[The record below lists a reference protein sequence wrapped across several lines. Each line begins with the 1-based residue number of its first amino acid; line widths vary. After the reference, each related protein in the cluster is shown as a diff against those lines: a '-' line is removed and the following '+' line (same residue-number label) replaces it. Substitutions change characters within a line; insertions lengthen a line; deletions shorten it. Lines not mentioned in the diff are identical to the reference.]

1 MEKKESVGDEIYSGA
16 AGFGRIYSWISAV
29 TGTLI
34 SICMFIFGVYI
45 IQHKSHLKSVD
56 GKVTN
61 SSYDC
66 STQTQDKNT
75 TTTCKFDVKYTVN
88 NIDYEKPFSSTK
100 VFSVGETVT
109 IWYDPNNP
117 DQGEFDPIPKT
128 IGVILIVSSIFVIIS
143 VWLWVWLAQRYK
155 FAAAGMGTAAVI
167 NMIRH

>member
-1 MEKKESVGDEIYSGA
+1 MGKKESIGDEIYSGA

-29 TGTLI
+29 TGTLMA
-34 SICMFIFGVYI
+34 ICLFIFGVYI

-56 GKVTN
+56 GKVTK

-75 TTTCKFDVKYTVN
+75 STTCKFDVKYTVD
-88 NIDYEKPFSSTK
+88 NIDYENTLSSTN
-100 VFSVGETVT
+100 VFSVGETIT

-117 DQGEFDPIPKT
+117 EQGEFNPISKT
-128 IGVILIVSSIFVIIS
+128 VGIVLIVSSIFVIVS

>member
-29 TGTLI
+29 IGTLI
-34 SICMFIFGVYI
+34 AICMFIFGIYI

-56 GKVTN
+56 GKVTK

-66 STQTQDKNT
+66 SIQTVDKNT
-75 TTTCKFDVKYTVN
+75 TNTCKFDVKYTVN
-88 NIDYEKPFSSTK
+88 NIEYTNTFSSTSM
-100 VFSVGETVT
+100 VSVDETIT

-117 DQGEFDPIPKT
+117 ANGEFNPISKT
-128 IGVILIVSSIFVIIS
+128 IGVVLIVSSIVVILI
-143 VWLWVWLAQRYK
+143 VWFWVWLTKRSK

-167 NMIRH
+167 NMFRH